1 LTSEINI
8 TDLAAKERQMV
19 TETGAT
25 VTAEE
30 AARIL
35 GVTRQT
41 LYSYVS
47 RGIVVKQHP
56 STGSASVFS
65 RAAITALAADR
76 RRGRRPSDVARASLD
91 WGLPVLETQISL
103 VESGRLFYR
112 GHDVLDLAKSATIE
126 EVAALLWQHPAVPDP
141 PAVQIHAA
149 PAGSEPGDVLA
160 RFTRSTRGLYAPSW
174 QHDEDRIV
182 QGCSALLRTMAGA
195 VLGVASLHDPIVD
208 EIAQQWN
215 LDEGA
220 ADLLRRALVLSADH
234 ELNASTFTVR
244 CIASTGADLPA
255 SLAGGIAA
263 LSGSKHGGATA
274 LIGDFLD
281 TVTHPADAE
290 RVILRALSH
299 GLPVPGFGHALYP
312 GGDPRALALLD
323 ALGDVDPVVVAVRT
337 RAAEIA
343 GLLPSVDFAL
353 VALCRS
359 LGLPTSAAFALFAIG
374 RSCGWIAHALE
385 QRSDPGLIRP
395 RARYTGRR
403 PDRTPLTTQ
412 PGANA
417 TAGSAGRSGWSD
429 S

>member
-1 LTSEINI
+1 
-8 TDLAAKERQMV
+8 MV

-47 RGIVVKQHP
+47 RGIVVKQR
-56 STGSASVFS
+56 SGAGSASVFS
-65 RAAITALAADR
+65 RVAITALAADR
-76 RRGRRPSDVARASLD
+76 RRGRRPADVARATLD

-112 GHDVLDLAKSATIE
+112 GQDVIDLAESATIE
-126 EVAALLWQHPAVPDP
+126 DVAALLWQHTVGPLSGAVR
-141 PAVQIHAA
+141 IHAT
-149 PAGSEPGDVLA
+149 PAGSQPGDVLA
-160 RFTRSTRGLYAPSW
+160 RFTSSTRGLYAPSW
-174 QHDEDRIV
+174 QQDEGRIA
-182 QGCSALLRTMAGA
+182 QGCSTLLRTMAGA
-195 VLGVASLHDPIVD
+195 VLGVASLHDSIVD
-208 EIAQQWN
+208 EIAQHWN
-215 LDEGA
+215 LAEGA
-220 ADLLRRALVLSADH
+220 ADLLRRALVLTADH

-255 SLAGGIAA
+255 ALAGGIAA

-274 LIGDFLD
+274 LVGDFLD
-281 TVTHPADAE
+281 TVTHEAEAE
-290 RVILRALSH
+290 RVILRALTN
-299 GLPVPGFGHALYP
+299 GVRVPGFGHALYP
-312 GGDPRALALLD
+312 GGDPRAAALLE
-323 ALGDVDPVVVAVRT
+323 AIGDVDPIVTAVRT

-343 GLLPSVDFAL
+343 GLLPTVDFAL

-395 RARYTGRR
+395 RARYTGLR
-403 PDRTPLTTQ
+403 PDRTPVEVAS
-412 PGANA
+412 GAGA
-417 TAGSAGRSGWSD
+417 AARASAAAGSADRSGWTD